1 MIFESYSQIPNV
13 ALLDPSCL
21 ENLLVTNS
29 CLAAG
34 LLLRKGGRGFSPA
47 TTSLS
52 PSYCTCTLI
61 QNYNTGNMN
70 EKYII
75 QTKPSLRTRTYFR
88 LSLGFAENEVCEPEP
103 GNDFCDVATF
113 VLSRANRIA

>member
-21 ENLLVTNS
+21 ENLLVTKS

-34 LLLRKGGRGFSPA
+34 LLLRKGGRGFFPA

-52 PSYCTCTLI
+52 PSYFDRKRKYWKEKNAS
-61 QNYNTGNMN
+61 NYKIMN
-70 EKYII
+70 
-75 QTKPSLRTRTYFR
+75 
-88 LSLGFAENEVCEPEP
+88 
-103 GNDFCDVATF
+103 
-113 VLSRANRIA
+113 